1 MPPSI
6 YLYRAL
12 AVISIFT
19 TAMVVTAAAVIIAII
34 SSLVSF
40 HWSLLNP
47 FYLSSRLLS
56 VSVFLGLFFFLAS

>member
-6 YLYRAL
+6 YIYRVL

-19 TAMVVTAAAVIIAII
+19 TAVVVIAAAVINAII

-56 VSVFLGLFFFLAS
+56 VCVFLGLFFFLAA